1 MEKKISNILSLY
13 ESILNTKLIN
23 EVSSTSTSLLGG
35 KSFNIPGDGAHRGQS
50 GWQSANAWDIG
61 APVGTPVYAIVGGT
75 VKTYNDYGPTP
86 IKKNGKTL
94 FGAGFT
100 VDSEKNLPDVYY
112 THLSNTTVKQGDK
125 IKCGQLIGYVMDFPG
140 SDFDHVHIGVESGN
154 IRQFLNNTGS
164 ITCGEGAEENSP
176 LSTDPETEEETPSEE
191 GGFLSSYAKNIAKS
205 IMGTNSKGE
214 DNTIDIGKDISKL
227 IGLTENINRIKE
239 LLK

>member
-1 MEKKISNILSLY
+1 M
-13 ESILNTKLIN
+13 
-23 EVSSTSTSLLGG
+23 
-35 KSFNIPGDGAHRGQS
+35 
-50 GWQSANAWDIG
+50 
-61 APVGTPVYAIVGGT
+61 
-75 VKTYNDYGPTP
+75 
-86 IKKNGKTL
+86 KNGKMKKI
-94 FGAGFT
+94 FT
-100 VDSEKNLPDVYY
+100 
-112 THLSNTTVKQGDK
+112 K
-125 IKCGQLIGYVMDFPG
+125 IKIIIFVLIGVLTT
-140 SDFDHVHIGVESGN
+140 SIINAQTLSTTST
-154 IRQFLNNTGS
+154 FLNNNGS